1 MVDSVYGSPCRCAAR
16 AAAIS
21 PAGCIIRVYPVGART
36 SGSGVTEPR
45 NAAVVS
51 ASDTFTSV
59 RGWNRYC
66 RNALVLARSDTS
78 SSAPPS
84 T

>member
-1 MVDSVYGSPCRCAAR
+1 MVDSVYGSPCFCAAR

-21 PAGCIIRVYPVGART
+21 PAGCIIRVYPVGARA

-45 NAAVVS
+45 NAVEVS
-51 ASDTFTSV
+51 GSDTFTSA

-66 RNALVLARSDTS
+66 RNALVFARSDTS